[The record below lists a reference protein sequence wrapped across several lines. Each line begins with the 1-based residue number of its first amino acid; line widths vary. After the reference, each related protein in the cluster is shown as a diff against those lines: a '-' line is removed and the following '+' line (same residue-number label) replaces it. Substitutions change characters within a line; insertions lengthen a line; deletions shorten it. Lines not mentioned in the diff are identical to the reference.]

1 MKITVRQLKRLIR
14 EAVGKINLGD
24 RVRKLD
30 QRSAVINNI
39 SIRNND
45 KETIKNKLSEQLEE
59 TFSELDMSDED
70 AMYGILFEK
79 SDFIL
84 DRMVD
89 ADFATEVESVFSKRE
104 IAKIIADW
112 QKNKI
117 EELVEEMEIPRPLRK
132 MLQGFM

>member
-1 MKITVRQLKRLIR
+1 MKITVRQLKRLIK
-14 EAVGKINLGD
+14 EAIED
-24 RVRKLD
+24 
-30 QRSAVINNI
+30 STI
-39 SIRNND
+39 ND
-45 KETIKNKLSEQLEE
+45 KEAIKNKLSEQLEE

-70 AMYGILFEK
+70 AMYDILFEK

-132 MLQGFM
+132 MLQGFI

>member
-1 MKITVRQLKRLIR
+1 MKITIRQLKRLIR
-14 EAVGKINLGD
+14 EAVEDSTIND
-24 RVRKLD
+24 NE
-30 QRSAVINNI
+30 I
-39 SIRNND
+39 
-45 KETIKNKLSEQLEE
+45 IKNKLSEQLEE

-70 AMYGILFEK
+70 AMYDILFEK

-132 MLQGFM
+132 MLQGFI

>member
-1 MKITVRQLKRLIR
+1 MKITIRQLKRLIR
-14 EAVGKINLGD
+14 EAVEDSTIND
-24 RVRKLD
+24 
-30 QRSAVINNI
+30 N
-39 SIRNND
+39 
-45 KETIKNKLSEQLEE
+45 ETIKNKLSEQLEE

-70 AMYGILFEK
+70 AMYDILFEK
-79 SDFIL
+79 SAFIL

-132 MLQGFM
+132 MLQDFI

>member
-1 MKITVRQLKRLIR
+1 MKITVRQLKRLIK
-14 EAVGKINLGD
+14 EAVEDSTIND
-24 RVRKLD
+24 
-30 QRSAVINNI
+30 N
-39 SIRNND
+39 
-45 KETIKNKLSEQLEE
+45 ETIKNKLSEQLEE

-70 AMYGILFEK
+70 AMYDILFEK

-132 MLQGFM
+132 MLQGFI

>member
-14 EAVGKINLGD
+14 EAIED
-24 RVRKLD
+24 
-30 QRSAVINNI
+30 STI
-39 SIRNND
+39 ND
-45 KETIKNKLSEQLEE
+45 KEAIKNKLSEQLEE

-70 AMYGILFEK
+70 AMYDILFEK

-89 ADFATEVESVFSKRE
+89 ADFATEVESVISKRE

-117 EELVEEMEIPRPLRK
+117 NTCTSTYIIIIISSNKLIENRFYYK
-132 MLQGFM
+132 QKS

>member
-1 MKITVRQLKRLIR
+1 MKITIRQLKRLIK
-14 EAVGKINLGD
+14 EAIED
-24 RVRKLD
+24 
-30 QRSAVINNI
+30 STI
-39 SIRNND
+39 ND
-45 KETIKNKLSEQLEE
+45 KEAIKNKLSEQLEE

-70 AMYGILFEK
+70 AMYDILFEK

-132 MLQGFM
+132 MLQGFI

>member
-14 EAVGKINLGD
+14 EAIED
-24 RVRKLD
+24 
-30 QRSAVINNI
+30 STI
-39 SIRNND
+39 ND
-45 KETIKNKLSEQLEE
+45 KEAIKNKLSEQLEE

-70 AMYGILFEK
+70 AMYDILFEK

>member
-14 EAVGKINLGD
+14 EAIED
-24 RVRKLD
+24 
-30 QRSAVINNI
+30 STI
-39 SIRNND
+39 ND
-45 KETIKNKLSEQLEE
+45 KEAIKNKLSEQLEE

-70 AMYGILFEK
+70 AMYDILFEK

-132 MLQGFM
+132 MLQGFI

>member
-1 MKITVRQLKRLIR
+1 MKITVRQLKRLIK
-14 EAVGKINLGD
+14 EAIED
-24 RVRKLD
+24 
-30 QRSAVINNI
+30 STI
-39 SIRNND
+39 ND
-45 KETIKNKLSEQLEE
+45 KEAIKNKLSEQLEE

-70 AMYGILFEK
+70 AMYDILFEK

>member
-1 MKITVRQLKRLIR
+1 MKITVRQLKRLIK
-14 EAVGKINLGD
+14 EAIED
-24 RVRKLD
+24 
-30 QRSAVINNI
+30 STI
-39 SIRNND
+39 ND
-45 KETIKNKLSEQLEE
+45 KEAIKNKLSEQLEE

-70 AMYGILFEK
+70 AMYDILFEK

-117 EELVEEMEIPRPLRK
+117 EELVE
-132 MLQGFM
+132 

>member
-1 MKITVRQLKRLIR
+1 MKITIRQLKSLIR
-14 EAVGKINLGD
+14 EAVEDSTIND
-24 RVRKLD
+24 
-30 QRSAVINNI
+30 N
-39 SIRNND
+39 
-45 KETIKNKLSEQLEE
+45 ETIKNKLSEQLEE

-70 AMYGILFEK
+70 AMHDILFEK